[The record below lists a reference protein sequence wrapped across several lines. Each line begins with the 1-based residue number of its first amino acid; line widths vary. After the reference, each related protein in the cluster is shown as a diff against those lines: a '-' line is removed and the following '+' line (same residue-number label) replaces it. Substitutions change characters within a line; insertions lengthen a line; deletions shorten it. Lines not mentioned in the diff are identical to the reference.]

1 MATKEITQAEL
12 DEAWA
17 TIQGGG
23 VRLREIQ
30 NQQSKLAVEAQ
41 ALNSRIYEARE
52 LLKQVTR

>member
-41 ALNSRIYEARE
+41 ALNSRIYEAR
-52 LLKQVTR
+52 